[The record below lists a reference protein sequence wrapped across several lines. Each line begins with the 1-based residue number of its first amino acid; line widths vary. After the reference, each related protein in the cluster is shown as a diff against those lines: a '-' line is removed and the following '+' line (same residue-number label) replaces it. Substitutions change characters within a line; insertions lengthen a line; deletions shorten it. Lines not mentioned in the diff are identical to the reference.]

1 MTIGLRLTDERR
13 CNVGRVCQINAKMML
28 GSLDNDLQDKNDKYE
43 KTMTMMMTMMMQ
55 MTTQLCLQLLFVM
68 MMVTRMMMMI
78 NVIATCL
85 RQHAPS

>member
-28 GSLDNDLQDKNDKYE
+28 GSLDNELQDKNDKYE
-43 KTMTMMMTMMMQ
+43 NTMTMMITMMMMMM
-55 MTTQLCLQLLFVM
+55 MTLFVM
-68 MMVTRMMMMI
+68 VTVTRMMMI
-78 NVIATCL
+78 HVFATCL

>member
-28 GSLDNDLQDKNDKYE
+28 GSLDNELQDKNDKYE
-43 KTMTMMMTMMMQ
+43 NTMTMMITMMMMMMM
-55 MTTQLCLQLLFVM
+55 MTLFVIV
-68 MMVTRMMMMI
+68 MVTRMMMI
-78 NVIATCL
+78 HVFATCL

>member
-1 MTIGLRLTDERR
+1 MSDE
-13 CNVGRVCQINAKMML
+13 CENDAV

-55 MTTQLCLQLLFVM
+55 MMTQLCLQLLFVM
-68 MMVTRMMMMI
+68 MMVTRMMMI